1 MVCCTALIL
10 TADKT
15 NASHRL
21 SADIGYQLQNV
32 SCHSHTLL
40 RVDSMLLQMCCC
52 FQVQNCPASLQVSAI
67 ANQPYFTS
75 FHLSCLFCL
84 VLFSFTWFYST
95 VFCFLSLFFIEISC
109 HFYARH
115 KGSCEALNEAMMCK
129 RTRNTFGSTHAM

>member
-67 ANQPYFTS
+67 ANHSYFTS
-75 FHLSCLFCL
+75 FHLSCFVLFGVVQFHL
-84 VLFSFTWFYST
+84 VLLHCFLFF
-95 VFCFLSLFFIEISC
+95 VFVFHRDFLSLLC
-109 HFYARH
+109 TPQ
-115 KGSCEALNEAMMCK
+115 GLL
-129 RTRNTFGSTHAM
+129 